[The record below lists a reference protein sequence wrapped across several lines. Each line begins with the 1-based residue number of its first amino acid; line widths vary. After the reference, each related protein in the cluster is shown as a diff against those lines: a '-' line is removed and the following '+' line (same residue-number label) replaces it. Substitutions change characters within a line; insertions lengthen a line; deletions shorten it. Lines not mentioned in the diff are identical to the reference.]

1 MEFANVASNIS
12 GFSKEETE
20 DMVIK
25 TLYGTSKLL
34 FEENMDFKQLI
45 SLVATKDGI
54 TEAGIKVLQTELPEL
69 FNKLFS
75 TTIEKHE
82 IIKGELKENY

>member
-1 MEFANVASNIS
+1 MEFTKTASRNS
-12 GFSKEETE
+12 GFSTEETD

-54 TEAGIKVLQTELPEL
+54 TEAR
-69 FNKLFS
+69 
-75 TTIEKHE
+75 
-82 IIKGELKENY
+82 Y

>member
-1 MEFANVASNIS
+1 
-12 GFSKEETE
+12 
-20 DMVIK
+20 
-25 TLYGTSKLL
+25 
-34 FEENMDFKQLI
+34 MDFKQLI